1 MMKPI
6 SELLV
11 LDFSRYL
18 PGGYATQVLADMGA
32 RVIKI
37 EDTDKGDLCRH
48 DYPIRNNVSFYISAL
63 GRNKESASLNLKNTE
78 VQSYLHEIAK
88 KADVIV
94 ESFRPGVTKKLGV
107 DYETIR
113 AINPSVVYCSITGYG
128 EFDPRSLKV
137 SHDVCVQAT
146 TGYLDI
152 NGGVITPLPLVDVAA
167 HSVATQAIFAALYQR
182 GATGEGAYVDI
193 SMFDTFVWWN
203 SLIDSRWSFNGG
215 QCTADDLDSPSGANN
230 LYQTKD
236 GRYLAFSMIEK
247 KFWDGFCDAVEA
259 PELKVVHLHRRWEY
273 PEEFEKIEAIVK
285 SRTLAEWEEFFA
297 DKDFGVEPVLSKDEG
312 IARIL
317 EQEPNMLRYVDFP
330 RAGRVLQTGIPHK
343 VSSIPFDLASVRE
356 CPALG
361 EQTEQFLSEAGASPE
376 TIARLAEEGVV
387 GLNNAPIEPDRIPL
401 APRK

>member
-1 MMKPI
+1 
-6 SELLV
+6 
-11 LDFSRYL
+11 
-18 PGGYATQVLADMGA
+18 
-32 RVIKI
+32 
-37 EDTDKGDLCRH
+37 
-48 DYPIRNNVSFYISAL
+48 
-63 GRNKESASLNLKNTE
+63 
-78 VQSYLHEIAK
+78 
-88 KADVIV
+88 
-94 ESFRPGVTKKLGV
+94 
-107 DYETIR
+107 
-113 AINPSVVYCSITGYG
+113 
-128 EFDPRSLKV
+128 
-137 SHDVCVQAT
+137 
-146 TGYLDI
+146 
-152 NGGVITPLPLVDVAA
+152 
-167 HSVATQAIFAALYQR
+167 
-182 GATGEGAYVDI
+182 
-193 SMFDTFVWWN
+193 
-203 SLIDSRWSFNGG
+203 
-215 QCTADDLDSPSGANN
+215 
-230 LYQTKD
+230 
-236 GRYLAFSMIEK
+236 MIEK